1 MKKCS
6 PYQNHV
12 HESACSHIIMDTE
25 LYIELYVVKNMVVF
39 SGVFFCIPEK
49 TESITDS
56 FVNPLSYVRSMLRI
70 LKMKP
75 WDQQ

>member
-39 SGVFFCIPEK
+39 QEFSSVLLK
-49 TESITDS
+49 RQ
-56 FVNPLSYVRSMLRI
+56 NPLQTPLLI
-70 LKMKP
+70 P
-75 WDQQ
+75 